1 MSATLLED
9 AIEKISLDEDYKTS
23 VYSDPGKI
31 LEDFQLS
38 EESLGGF
45 EKHGEVTHEIKEV
58 RPTAYCCTCVA
69 PA

>member
-31 LEDFQLS
+31 LEDFS
-38 EESLGGF
+38 SLKKVW
-45 EKHGEVTHEIKEV
+45 EDLKSMERSLMK
-58 RPTAYCCTCVA
+58 
-69 PA
+69 

>member
-9 AIEKISLDEDYKTS
+9 AIEKISMDEDYKNS
-23 VYSDPGKI
+23 IYSDPRKL

-38 EESLGGF
+38 EENLEGF
-45 EKHGEVTHEIKEV
+45 EKNGNVTHEIKEI
-58 RPTAYCCTCVA
+58 RPTAVCCTCVA